1 MYRVLIRTFGLM
13 IVLSF
18 CFLCTS
24 VNSSE
29 SEFVDQGVTVLLSCQ
44 ARAAMVAFCLG
55 TICRILFVLDLAI
68 KGGCTDGTTSIRFV
82 VVKFLKLV
90 DRGKGIVT
98 VNVEILFPYLLGEI
112 FDILF
117 PQGFSQ
123 LFSLLSLPFFKP

>member
-1 MYRVLIRTFGLM
+1 M

-44 ARAAMVAFCLG
+44 ARAAMVALCLG

-68 KGGCTDGTTSIRFV
+68 KGGFPFFICTDGTTSICFV

-123 LFSLLSLPFFKP
+123 LFFLLSLPFFKR